1 MGPQDRR
8 SSGPSSKKTTHSLP
22 PPVFAARKNV
32 FPRMSLL
39 GFSVNK
45 SLMRVYC

>member
-8 SSGPSSKKTTHSLP
+8 SPGPSSKKTTHSLP
-22 PPVFAARKNV
+22 PPVFAARKNML
-32 FPRMSLL
+32 PRRILL

-45 SLMRVYC
+45 APL